1 MKKIIPFHKEIP
13 FKTNLEEITSISL
26 EHTIHPD
33 GNKVSGDFIVSGEYK
48 ISDHSN
54 CVESFSYELPFEN
67 EFPNCNLDKAVI
79 DIHDFYYEIINSSI
93 LTVHIELCVQNIIED
108 PIIVKIEPE
117 EEMKVP
123 EKEVEEEKIEALV
136 REKMEE
142 KGPDALEHIERE
154 IQDLFDKEVV
164 SEAVTEPVLETIKE
178 EGVNMEEVK
187 EEPVFEE
194 KNIKEEIPSTD
205 KKEVVSVMNEKVKEV
220 EEAEEIERENYD
232 KIDEILEQMDTKETY
247 ATYKIYIVRE
257 NDSLE
262 TILEKYDTTRDALSM
277 YNDLSELKI
286 GDKIMIPSQNA

>member
-33 GNKVSGDFIVSGEYK
+33 KDKITGDFIVSGEYK

-67 EFPNCNLDKAVI
+67 KFPNCNLDKAVV
-79 DIHDFYYEIINSSI
+79 DIHDFYYEIMNSSI

-108 PIIVKIEPE
+108 PIIVKIET
-117 EEMKVP
+117 
-123 EKEVEEEKIEALV
+123 EKEQEEPIKEIEEEKIEAMV

-142 KGPDALEHIERE
+142 KGPEELEHIERE

-164 SEAVTEPVLETIKE
+164 TEAVTEPVLETMKE
-178 EGVNMEEVK
+178 EGINMKEEVQTELVSNEEVK
-187 EEPVFEE
+187 ETEMPVM
-194 KNIKEEIPSTD
+194 KETET
-205 KKEVVSVMNEKVKEV
+205 VMNETVVSEQL
-220 EEAEEIERENYD
+220 EDTGREKTD
-232 KIDEILEQMDTKETY
+232 KIDEILEQVDTKETY
-247 ATYKIYIVRE
+247 ATYKVYIVRE

-277 YNDLSELKI
+277 YNDLSELKV
-286 GDKIMIPSQNA
+286 GDKIMIPSQDA

>member
-33 GNKVSGDFIVSGEYK
+33 KDKITGDFIVSGEYK

-67 EFPNCNLDKAVI
+67 EFPNCNLDKAVV
-79 DIHDFYYEIINSSI
+79 DIHDFYYEIMNSSI

-108 PIIVKIEPE
+108 PIIVKIET
-117 EEMKVP
+117 
-123 EKEVEEEKIEALV
+123 EKEQEEPIKEIEEEKIEAMV

-142 KGPDALEHIERE
+142 KGPEELEHIERE

-164 SEAVTEPVLETIKE
+164 TEAVTEPVLKTMKEDESDMKE
-178 EGVNMEEVK
+178 EV
-187 EEPVFEE
+187 P
-194 KNIKEEIPSTD
+194 T
-205 KKEVVSVMNEKVKEV
+205 EVVSKKMEEDEK
-220 EEAEEIERENYD
+220 ID

-262 TILEKYDTTRDALSM
+262 TILEKYDTTEDILSM
-277 YNDLSELKI
+277 YNDLKELKI

>member
-33 GNKVSGDFIVSGEYK
+33 KDKITGDFIVSGEYK

-67 EFPNCNLDKAVI
+67 EFPNCNLDKAVV
-79 DIHDFYYEIINSSI
+79 DIHDFYYEIMNSSI

-108 PIIVKIEPE
+108 PIIVKIET
-117 EEMKVP
+117 
-123 EKEVEEEKIEALV
+123 EKEQEEPIKEIEEEKIEAMV

-142 KGPDALEHIERE
+142 KGPEELEHIERE

-164 SEAVTEPVLETIKE
+164 TEAVTEPVLETMKE
-178 EGVNMEEVK
+178 KEDTMEEV
-187 EEPVFEE
+187 P
-194 KNIKEEIPSTD
+194 T
-205 KKEVVSVMNEKVKEV
+205 EVVSKE
-220 EEAEEIERENYD
+220 EEINMPVMSEKEIVPVQSEQSTEKEKTD
-232 KIDEILEQMDTKETY
+232 KIDEILEQVDTKETY
-247 ATYKIYIVRE
+247 ATYKVYIVRE

-286 GDKIMIPSQNA
+286 GDKIMIPSQDA

>member
-26 EHTIHPD
+26 EHTIHPEKD
-33 GNKVSGDFIVSGEYK
+33 KIVGDFIVSGEYK

-54 CVESFSYELPFEN
+54 CVESFSYELPFEH
-67 EFPNCNLDKAVI
+67 EFTNCNLDKAVV
-79 DIHDFYYEIINSSI
+79 DIHDFYYEIMNSSI

-108 PIIVKIEPE
+108 PIIVKIDSQE
-117 EEMKVP
+117 
-123 EKEVEEEKIEALV
+123 EKEESMKEMEEEKIEAMV

-142 KGPDALEHIERE
+142 KGPEELEHIERE
-154 IQDLFDKEVV
+154 IQDLFDKEIVT
-164 SEAVTEPVLETIKE
+164 EAVTEPVLETMKE
-178 EGVNMEEVK
+178 EGEHMKEEVQ
-187 EEPVFEE
+187 
-194 KNIKEEIPSTD
+194 T
-205 KKEVVSVMNEKVKEV
+205 EVVSKEEEKEIAMPVMSEKESEPVMSEQSD
-220 EEAEEIERENYD
+220 ETGREKTD

-247 ATYKIYIVRE
+247 ATYKVYIVRE

>member
-33 GNKVSGDFIVSGEYK
+33 KDKITGDFIVSGEYK

-67 EFPNCNLDKAVI
+67 EFPNCNLDKAVV
-79 DIHDFYYEIINSSI
+79 DIHDFYYEIMNSSI

-108 PIIVKIEPE
+108 PIIVKIET
-117 EEMKVP
+117 
-123 EKEVEEEKIEALV
+123 EKEREEPIKEIEEEKIEAMV

-142 KGPDALEHIERE
+142 KGPEELEHIERE
-154 IQDLFDKEVV
+154 IQNLFDKEIVT
-164 SEAVTEPVLETIKE
+164 EAVTEPVLETMKE
-178 EGVNMEEVK
+178 KEDTMEEV
-187 EEPVFEE
+187 P
-194 KNIKEEIPSTD
+194 T
-205 KKEVVSVMNEKVKEV
+205 EVVSKE
-220 EEAEEIERENYD
+220 EEINMPVMSEKEIVPVQSEQSTEKEKTD

-247 ATYKIYIVRE
+247 ATYKVYIVRE

-277 YNDLSELKI
+277 YNDLSELKV
-286 GDKIMIPSQNA
+286 GDKIMIPSQDA